1 MSHAARRI
9 PRRNGFTLIELLIVV
24 AITVIVGVVAIV
36 DISQRR
42 VDTDLT
48 STAQEIATT
57 LRQAQSDSMAVEG
70 GTTWGVHFANSTA
83 TAPFY
88 ALFSGASY
96 ATGTVE
102 GYYRLP
108 STVAYR
114 SSSLPPG
121 SSMDVVFSPV
131 SGAVS
136 GSGVGGPVPISLIQ
150 TASYAEQSGASY
162 SNIAAQFGSS
172 VATGD
177 AIVVAIEHGAG
188 YNVTGCSDANNPTS
202 TYLFADSVENT
213 YDGLVTEI
221 WYAPNVAGGVNPA
234 VTCQFGGADSYDDIA
249 IQEFSGFAA
258 SGSLDATST
267 YDTESTVS
275 SLWTTGT
282 STTSGNGELL
292 FGAFQGNNGG
302 YSLTPGSGFTKAVDN
317 GAAANFTTIYGTQSS
332 AGPASVAATSGGS
345 TEQANA
351 MATFTAATTFSAA
364 TIGLYMPNESAAFSS
379 TITVSPAGGVSY

>member
-70 GTTWGVHFANSTA
+70 GTAWGVHFANSTA

-108 STVAYR
+108 STVAYQPATLA
-114 SSSLPPG
+114 SGATL
-121 SSMDVVFSPV
+121 DVLFSAV
-131 SGAVS
+131 SGA
-136 GSGVGGPVPISLIQ
+136 
-150 TASYAEQSGASY
+150 
-162 SNIAAQFGSS
+162 AAPS
-172 VATGD
+172 
-177 AIVVAIEHGAG
+177 
-188 YNVTGCSDANNPTS
+188 
-202 TYLFADSVENT
+202 
-213 YDGLVTEI
+213 
-221 WYAPNVAGGVNPA
+221 
-234 VTCQFGGADSYDDIA
+234 
-249 IQEFSGFAA
+249 
-258 SGSLDATST
+258 
-267 YDTESTVS
+267 
-275 SLWTTGT
+275 
-282 STTSGNGELL
+282 
-292 FGAFQGNNGG
+292 
-302 YSLTPGSGFTKAVDN
+302 
-317 GAAANFTTIYGTQSS
+317 
-332 AGPASVAATSGGS
+332 
-345 TEQANA
+345 
-351 MATFTAATTFSAA
+351 A